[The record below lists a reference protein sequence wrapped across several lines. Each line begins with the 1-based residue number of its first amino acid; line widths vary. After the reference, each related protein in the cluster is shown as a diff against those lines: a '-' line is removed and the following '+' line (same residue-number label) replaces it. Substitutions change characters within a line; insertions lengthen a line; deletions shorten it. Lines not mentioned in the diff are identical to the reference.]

1 MQMTFIEKNILSAV
15 HDLPIDKQQE
25 IYCSAMRSLW

>member
-1 MQMTFIEKNILSAV
+1 MRMTFIEKNILSAV

-25 IYCSAMRSLW
+25 ILDFSFFKK